1 MSPMDFLRAALLL
14 GAGLLAGGCAT
25 GQYSMVTTVATG
37 ETVRVPLEKG
47 GAVLV
52 EQDGVKIVGVHVTL
66 SPDKKLVFGFD
77 FDVAPARPL
86 RRVQVADISEAPVAA
101 WVDDAQP
108 ALTPAG
114 RWHAET
120 APADAQDPRLAWLGS
135 VSDSMRIFRFTLT
148 LADGKTVTIDQGQLY
163 GSALKAAMRMA
174 LGEKA

>member
-1 MSPMDFLRAALLL
+1 RMSPMDFLRAALLL

-101 WVDDAQP
+101 WVDDAEP
-108 ALTPAG
+108 
-114 RWHAET
+114 